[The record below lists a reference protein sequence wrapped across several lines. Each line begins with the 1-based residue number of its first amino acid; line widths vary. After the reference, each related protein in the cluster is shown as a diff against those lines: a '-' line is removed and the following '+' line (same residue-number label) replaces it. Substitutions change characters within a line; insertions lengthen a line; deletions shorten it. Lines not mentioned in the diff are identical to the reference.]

1 MSAVISHL
9 RETWHGVHAIITEI
23 TRASAEFKAIMK
35 RITSPE
41 MPPSDPTISFWQVD
55 PHHPKLVDI
64 RSENLPETADIVIIG
79 SGISGAS
86 IAYTML
92 SECASLG
99 ITKRVVILE
108 ARETCSGATGRNGGH
123 IKCAPYATY
132 SSMKARFGI
141 ESAKKILR
149 FQQRHLP
156 IILDLASAEGLEDSE
171 AIEVETV
178 DMFTDSSAWENAKR
192 MVRELRQDV
201 PEAAL
206 DLIVWDSEDARKVL
220 APLDLP
226 PLVLIVC

>member
-1 MSAVISHL
+1 
-9 RETWHGVHAIITEI
+9 
-23 TRASAEFKAIMK
+23 
-35 RITSPE
+35 
-41 MPPSDPTISFWQVD
+41 
-55 PHHPKLVDI
+55 
-64 RSENLPETADIVIIG
+64 
-79 SGISGAS
+79 
-86 IAYTML
+86 
-92 SECASLG
+92 
-99 ITKRVVILE
+99 
-108 ARETCSGATGRNGGH
+108 
-123 IKCAPYATY
+123 
-132 SSMKARFGI
+132 MKARFGI

-206 DLIVWDSEDARKVL
+206 DLIV